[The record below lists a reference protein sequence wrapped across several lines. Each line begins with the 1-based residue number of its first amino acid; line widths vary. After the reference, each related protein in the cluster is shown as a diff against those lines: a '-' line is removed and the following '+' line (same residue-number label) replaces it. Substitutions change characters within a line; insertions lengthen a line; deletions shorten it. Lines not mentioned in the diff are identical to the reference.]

1 MAHYLGIDIGTSSVK
16 SLLMDENGQVVDS
29 TSESYPAS
37 TPHPLWSE
45 QEPDLWWD
53 ATLRTMQDLKSQ
65 YPAPFSDIK
74 CIGLSGQMHG
84 AVMLNESFE
93 PVRPAIL
100 WNDGRS
106 HLDAAA
112 MNEENPDLGM
122 IAGVPVMSGFTA
134 PKLRWMAENEPEVL
148 KSVRYLMLPKD
159 YVRFKLTGTLATDM
173 SDAAGTLWL
182 DEANRCWSDEM
193 LTLSGISQDLM
204 VALKEGTESTG
215 NLTQQAAEITA
226 LNTDVMVCAGGGD
239 AACGALGIGAINQG
253 DAFISLGTSAQYFVT
268 TDTYKPYPAALVH
281 SFAHAIPNRWFQM
294 ACMLNGAS
302 PLKWFADLTQ
312 QDIGELINDLESHYD
327 PAQPTLFLPYLMGE
341 RTPHNNPFATASFHH
356 MTWATQGHHMVQ
368 AILEGVAFSLLDC
381 QNAIKESGTQ
391 VEYLGAIG
399 GGAKSRLWLQIVA
412 NILNVKI
419 IRYEGGES
427 GPAFGAARL
436 AKICHTGDS
445 VESVCTSPKVIEEIT
460 PDPSCANVY
469 HKKYEEFR
477 TLYKEYESVRSNR
490 VGASYVDV

>member
-16 SLLMDENGQVVDS
+16 SLLMDENGQVVGS

-45 QEPDLWWD
+45 QEPELWWE
-53 ATLRTMQDLKSQ
+53 ATLRTMKALKNQ
-65 YPAPFSDIK
+65 YPAPFIDIK

-84 AVMLNESFE
+84 AVMLNESFN

-106 HLDAAA
+106 HLNADA
-112 MNEENPDLGM
+112 MNRENPSLGM
-122 IAGVPVMSGFTA
+122 IAGVPAMSGFTA
-134 PKLRWMAENEPEVL
+134 PKLRWMAENEPDVL
-148 KSVRYLMLPKD
+148 TSVRYLMLPKD
-159 YVRFKLTGTLATDM
+159 YVRFKLTGVLATDM

-182 DEANRCWSDEM
+182 DQKHRTWSDE
-193 LTLSGISQDLM
+193 LLELSGVSKDRM
-204 VALKEGTESTG
+204 VSLKEGTESTG
-215 NLTQQAAEITA
+215 NLTKQACELTGLTA
-226 LNTDVMVCAGGGD
+226 DVTVCAGGGD

-268 TDTYKPYPAALVH
+268 TDSYKPYPEALVH
-281 SFAHAIPNRWFQM
+281 AFAHAIPERWFQM

-302 PLKWFADLTQ
+302 PLKWFADITR
-312 QDIGELINDLESHYD
+312 QDIGELIDGVEAQYD

-381 QNAIKESGTQ
+381 QNAIQESGTQ
-391 VEYLGAIG
+391 VKCLGAIG

-427 GPAFGAARL
+427 GPAYGAARL
-436 AKICHTGDS
+436 AKICHTGDP

-460 PDPSCANVY
+460 PDTTCFSVY
-469 HKKYEEFR
+469 RKKYDEFR
-477 TLYKEYESVRSNR
+477 TLYKEYEFARSNR